1 MSGSGMPIKT
11 PRRPSHSRGFT
22 LIELLVTI
30 AVAAILATIA
40 VPSFSGLMD
49 KFRARRA
56 TETMAASMYLAKS
69 EAIKRNTPVR
79 VVFTGGGGTW
89 CYGLTTANT
98 CDCTTANACKL
109 DDAESVV
116 KSTQFKGISLA
127 NPATGS
133 VFSFNPVRG
142 TVDAAIVP
150 AIVQFT
156 STAYQSRVVLSGFG
170 RVTTCSVAGTGYL
183 GGFKEC

>member
-1 MSGSGMPIKT
+1 MIAARVPK
-11 PRRPSHSRGFT
+11 GFT

-79 VVFTGGGGTW
+79 VVFTGGGDTW

-142 TVDAAIVP
+142 TVNEGN
-150 AIVQFT
+150 VQFT

-170 RVTTCSVAGTGYL
+170 RVTTCSVEGDGYL
-183 GGFKEC
+183 GGFKKC

>member
-1 MSGSGMPIKT
+1 MSVKT
-11 PRRPSHSRGFT
+11 ANQKAHSRGFT
-22 LIELLVTI
+22 LIEMMVTI
-30 AVAAILATIA
+30 AVAAILVSLAL
-40 VPSFSGLMD
+40 PSFGGLME

-79 VVFTGGGGTW
+79 VVFTSSNSGATW
-89 CYGLTTANT
+89 CYGLTTGDT
-98 CDCTTANACKL
+98 CTCTTANSCKL

-116 KSTQFKGISLA
+116 TSTQFKGISLA

-133 VFSFNPVRG
+133 VFSFNPLRG
-142 TVDAAIVP
+142 TVNAGN
-150 AIVQFT
+150 VQFK
-156 STAYQSRVVLSGFG
+156 SDKFGYQSRVVLSGFG
-170 RVTTCSVAGTGYL
+170 RVTTCSAAGTGYL